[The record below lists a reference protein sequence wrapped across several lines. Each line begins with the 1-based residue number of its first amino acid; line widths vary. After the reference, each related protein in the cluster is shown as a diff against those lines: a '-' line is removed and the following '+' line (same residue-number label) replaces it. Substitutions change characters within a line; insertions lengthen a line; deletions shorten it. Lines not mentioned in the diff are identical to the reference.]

1 MPPIRILIFTRRHP
15 TLTPAQYKDHYENN
29 HVPLLKQISTS
40 PDGTSTFPISHTR
53 NYIPRDSSNQAVLL
67 MGTGDLD
74 FDCVTEAIYA
84 DQAHLERHMMTI
96 ADPERVRLRE
106 EDEAKFL
113 EAGSV
118 RILKVESE
126 GDV

>member
-1 MPPIRILIFTRRHP
+1 
-15 TLTPAQYKDHYENN
+15 
-29 HVPLLKQISTS
+29 
-40 PDGTSTFPISHTR
+40 
-53 NYIPRDSSNQAVLL
+53 